1 MNSFSNLTSA
11 FDVTGIITGIETNIL
26 WVALGL
32 LVLFG
37 RTWIQKLLTAVGA
50 TSLIR
55 IMVFWVIFSLIIL
68 VVLHNAFQFALCD
81 SLFLA
86 FAFLSNQEIGRFSR
100 IGVVDAYSTTVGGV
114 NYKRALSMATKSM
127 DFLGIGGDKITI
139 EPEFEEAMV
148 RCASSNQ
155 KVRFLLSPH
164 YNPVLE
170 KVARLNGTSAGSYG
184 DKVKQSVTRIAELRK
199 SRSLDIEVRY
209 YAAKHDKDYQQ
220 FRLMFI
226 NDHLCLWS
234 WTVWGKHIGRDNPQV
249 ILKNLDHDAQV
260 RVPSAYKAF
269 KDHFDALWSDS
280 ETVRQDFLEYE
291 TTGTLKF
298 PSAPIKV

>member
-1 MNSFSNLTSA
+1 MNWFSGLTGT
-11 FDVTGIITGIETNIL
+11 FDVKGIITGEVTNII
-26 WVALGL
+26 WVALG
-32 LVLFG
+32 VAIVFG
-37 RTWIQKLLTAVGA
+37 RRWIQKLFTAVGA

-55 IMVFWVIFSLIIL
+55 IMVFWVIFSLIML
-68 VVLHNAFQFALCD
+68 VVLHNTFEFALCD

-86 FAFLSNQEIGRFSR
+86 FSFLSNQEISRFSK
-100 IGVVDAYSTTVGGV
+100 IGIVDAHLTTVGGV
-114 NYKRALSMATKSM
+114 NYKRALNMATKSM

-139 EPEFEEAMV
+139 EPEFEAAMI

-170 KVARLNGTSAGSYG
+170 KVALLNGTTAGSYG
-184 DKVKQSVTRIAELRK
+184 EKVKQSVRRIAELRK

-226 NDHLCLWS
+226 NDRFCLWS
-234 WTVWGKHIGRDNPQV
+234 WTVWGQHVGRDNPQV
-249 ILKNLDHDAQV
+249 VLKNLDHDAQE
-260 RVPSAYKAF
+260 RMPSAYKAF
-269 KDHFDALWSDS
+269 KDHFDALWLDS
-280 ETVRQDFLEYE
+280 ETVPQDFLEYE
-291 TTGTLKF
+291 TTGTLNF
-298 PSAPIKV
+298 PSPPIKI